1 MSDEIIITPP
11 APIDIVITPTVG
23 APGSIGATGPSGVI
37 TAASPLIYNSGAQSI
52 SLDQTKLSINA
63 TQVVGTAAILGA
75 NIFTGTQTLKLSSTT
90 SASLNLANGTAPT
103 SPVTGDLWAL
113 SGSLQYQSSFGAQ
126 TLAYLSSNITGNAA
140 SITGTIAASQVSGT
154 AAVLNSANT
163 FTANQT
169 FPGITSSTIT
179 ATQVTITG
187 TPSNATDAV
196 TKSYADNISAGLN
209 AHDSVLAGTTGNLSA
224 TYTAGTTGADGGTG
238 VGAFL
243 QATANGALVVDGVT
257 TASSPAIATDERI
270 LVKDQ
275 TSASQNG
282 IYTVTVVGSSTAPWK
297 MTRATDYD
305 NSIAG
310 EVFPGDITFVISGAT
325 QANLGYVM
333 NSRGTATTPANG
345 IKIGTDTISWT
356 QFSGA
361 AQVVA
366 GAGLTKSANTLD
378 AVGTTNRIL
387 VNADNIDIS
396 PNYVGQSSITTLGTI
411 TTGVWNGTNINATQV
426 TGTVAAATTAV
437 NLTGTILATQVT
449 GTALTQTT
457 TFAGDVTGTSGT
469 TLIATS
475 AVTTV
480 KLADGSVTAAK
491 TSSASPS
498 SNPSAS
504 SGTGASATYW
514 VDTGGVITNGATYVA
529 TSNVNGTTN
538 QNTVT
543 VPSSSNNIFRGMS
556 VVGPAGFLGS
566 GVTVSSVNYVTNT
579 VTLSS
584 NNLTTT
590 TGVTCTFSSNLYYK
604 SATSSLVLTPTAGS
618 YSTGKIFNSYTAN
631 LNLTHN
637 INRYVLNAQLIDTFS
652 KKPFSS
658 QGIQV
663 NPDGSDPSNKATIV
677 WNGML
682 LGPTYGVITATAGI
696 PYYRVDMNAVPIMAI
711 SGNGTTVTAT
721 ASHNFSVGDKFKIT
735 GTGAYDGNGPSDTG
749 FIITA
754 VTKTSFSY
762 ASTASTAVTISGG
775 VISTASYTSSTVAS
789 FTYGGTSLVATG
801 QTVAIAGVTGGNY
814 NGTWVVSTV
823 TSPTAF
829 IVNGTGFTS
838 VTGTSGAF
846 QPTGL
851 ATLNNGQN
859 YIAPASGL
867 IVYLDI
873 NSGSLNI
880 ATTVGQSSSVLA
892 TLTAEHG
899 LAIGDTVTVAG
910 VTPST
915 HNTTN
920 APIISVPSP
929 TQVVYSRTSAGAAT
943 STVNGSMAITSAY
956 RTAFNPLYGALYD
969 RNDFQYYL
977 TQSASPGAVT
987 NMPVKIYSTI
997 PYGSSLNSLRA
1008 IVVG

>member
-1 MSDEIIITPP
+1 MSLLKYYNAITGQWV
-11 APIDIVITPTVG
+11 PIAVGPIGATGPTG
-23 APGSIGATGPSGVI
+23 ATGATGATGPSGVI
-37 TAASPLIYNSGAQSI
+37 TAAAPLIYNSTAQSI
-52 SLDQTKLSINA
+52 SLDQTGLSINA

-75 NIFTGTQTLKLSSTT
+75 NIFTGKQTLKPSSTT

-126 TLAYLSSNITGNAA
+126 TLAFLSSNITGNAA

-257 TASSPAIATDERI
+257 TASSPAIAIGERI

-310 EVFPGDITFVISGAT
+310 EVFSGDITFVVSGAT

-333 NSRGTATTPANG
+333 NSRGTAVTPANG

-480 KLADGSVTAAK
+480 KLADGSVTASK

-498 SNPSAS
+498 TNYGSVT
-504 SGTGASATYW
+504 SGNGASATYW

-529 TSNVNGTTN
+529 TSGVSGTAG
-538 QNTVT
+538 QNTILVST
-543 VPSSSNNIFRGMS
+543 AVAVNIFKGMS
-556 VVGPAGFLGS
+556 IVGPSGFLGS
-566 GVTVSSVNYVTNT
+566 GVTVSSVNYITGT
-579 VTLSS
+579 VTVSVNNVSS
-584 NNLTTT
+584 TSS
-590 TGVTCTFSSNLYYK
+590 VTCTFSSNLYYK

-618 YSTGKIFNSYTAN
+618 YATGRIFNSYTAN

-637 INRYVLNAQLIDTFS
+637 INRYVLNAQLIDTYS

-735 GTGAYDGNGPSDTG
+735 GTGAYDGNPDPPIGGTISG
-749 FIITA
+749 FTITA

-762 ASTASTAVTISGG
+762 AA
-775 VISTASYTSSTVAS
+775 
-789 FTYGGTSLVATG
+789 AT
-801 QTVAIAGVTGGNY
+801 T
-814 NGTWVVSTV
+814 
-823 TSPTAF
+823 TAF
-829 IVNGTGFTS
+829 TTTATS
-838 VTGTSGAF
+838 
-846 QPTGL
+846 L
-851 ATLNNGQN
+851 ATLNSGAN

-880 ATTVGQSSSVLA
+880 ASTVGQTTSVLA

-899 LAIGDTVTVAG
+899 LAIGDTVTVTGATAAHLVTAG
-910 VTPST
+910 
-915 HNTTN
+915 
-920 APIISVPSP
+920 PITSVPSP
-929 TQVVYSRTSAGAAT
+929 TQVVYTKSSAGTAS
-943 STVNGSMAITSAY
+943 STGGSMAIASAY
-956 RTAFNPLYGALYD
+956 RTAFTPLYGTLYD
-969 RNDFQYYL
+969 RNDSQYYL

>member
-1 MSDEIIITPP
+1 MADEIIVIPP
-11 APIDIVITPTVG
+11 APISISVTPTVG
-23 APGSIGATGPSGVI
+23 APGSTGATGSSGVI
-37 TAASPLIYNSGAQSI
+37 TAAAPLIYNSTAQSI
-52 SLDQTKLSINA
+52 SLDQTGLSINA

-75 NIFTGTQTLKLSSTT
+75 NTFTGTQTLKPSSTT

-257 TASSPAIATDERI
+257 TASSPAIAIGERI

-282 IYTVTVVGSSTAPWK
+282 IYTVTVIGSSTAPWK

-310 EVFPGDITFVISGAT
+310 EVFSGDITFVVSGAT

-333 NSRGTATTPANG
+333 NSRGTAVTPANG
-345 IKIGTDTISWT
+345 IKIGTDAISWT

-361 AQVVA
+361 AQIVA

-480 KLADGSVTAAK
+480 KLADGSVTASK

-498 SNPSAS
+498 TNYGSVT
-504 SGTGASATYW
+504 SGNGASATYW

-529 TSNVNGTTN
+529 TSGVSGTAG
-538 QNTVT
+538 QNTILVST
-543 VPSSSNNIFRGMS
+543 AVAVNIFKGMS
-556 VVGPAGFLGS
+556 IVGPSGFLGS
-566 GVTVSSVNYVTNT
+566 GVTVSSVNYITGT
-579 VTLSS
+579 VTVSVNNVSNTSS
-584 NNLTTT
+584 
-590 TGVTCTFSSNLYYK
+590 VTCTFSSNLYYK

-618 YSTGKIFNSYTAN
+618 YATGRIFNSYTAN

-637 INRYVLNAQLIDTFS
+637 INRYVLNAQLIDTYS

-682 LGPTYGVITATAGI
+682 LGPTYGVITATAGV

-721 ASHNFSVGDKFKIT
+721 ATHNFSVGDKFKIT

-749 FIITA
+749 FTITA

-762 ASTASTAVTISGG
+762 AAVTTTAVTT
-775 VISTASYTSSTVAS
+775 TATS
-789 FTYGGTSLVATG
+789 
-801 QTVAIAGVTGGNY
+801 
-814 NGTWVVSTV
+814 
-823 TSPTAF
+823 
-829 IVNGTGFTS
+829 
-838 VTGTSGAF
+838 
-846 QPTGL
+846 L
-851 ATLNNGQN
+851 ATLNSGAN

-880 ATTVGQSSSVLA
+880 ASTVGQTTSVLA

-899 LAIGDTVTVAG
+899 LAIGDTVTVTGATAAHLVTAG
-910 VTPST
+910 
-915 HNTTN
+915 
-920 APIISVPSP
+920 PITSVPSP
-929 TQVVYSRTSAGAAT
+929 TQVVYTKSSAGTAS
-943 STVNGSMAITSAY
+943 STGGSMAIASAY
-956 RTAFNPLYGALYD
+956 RTAFTPLYGTLYD
-969 RNDFQYYL
+969 RNDSQYYL

>member
-1 MSDEIIITPP
+1 MVEQLMADEIIVIPP
-11 APIDIVITPTVG
+11 APISISVTPTVG
-23 APGSIGATGPSGVI
+23 APGSTGATGSSGVI
-37 TAASPLIYNSGAQSI
+37 TAAAPLIYNSTAQSI
-52 SLDQTKLSINA
+52 SLDQTGLSINA

-75 NIFTGTQTLKLSSTT
+75 NTFTGTQTLKPSSTT

-224 TYTAGTTGADGGTG
+224 TYTDGTTGADGGTG

-257 TASSPAIATDERI
+257 TASSPAIAIGERI

-310 EVFPGDITFVISGAT
+310 EVFSGDITFVISGTT

-333 NSRGTATTPANG
+333 NSRGTAVTPANG
-345 IKIGTDTISWT
+345 IKIGTDAISWT

-361 AQVVA
+361 AQIVA

-498 SNPSAS
+498 GSSAS

-514 VDTGGVITNGATYVA
+514 TDTGGVITNGATYVS
-529 TSNVNGTTN
+529 TSNVNGTTG

-543 VPSSSNNIFRGMS
+543 VSSVVSIFKGMS
-556 VVGPAGFLGS
+556 VVGPTGFLGS

-604 SATSSLVLTPTAGS
+604 GFTDSLVLTPNAGS
-618 YSTGKIFNSYTAN
+618 YSTGRTFNSFTGN
-631 LNLTHN
+631 LALTHN
-637 INRYVLNAQLIDTFS
+637 INRFVLNAQLIDTYS

-663 NPDGSDPSNKATIV
+663 NQTVGDPANKATIV
-677 WNGML
+677 WNGMI

-735 GTGAYDGNGPSDTG
+735 GAGAYDGNGPSDAG
-749 FIITA
+749 FTITA

-762 ASTASTAVTISGG
+762 AA
-775 VISTASYTSSTVAS
+775 
-789 FTYGGTSLVATG
+789 AT
-801 QTVAIAGVTGGNY
+801 T
-814 NGTWVVSTV
+814 
-823 TSPTAF
+823 TAF
-829 IVNGTGFTS
+829 TTTATS
-838 VTGTSGAF
+838 
-846 QPTGL
+846 L
-851 ATLNNGQN
+851 ATLNSGTN
-859 YIAPASGL
+859 YIAPTTGT

-873 NSGSLNI
+873 NSGSLSI
-880 ATTVGQSSSVLA
+880 ATTVGQTSSVLA

-899 LAIGDTVTVAG
+899 LAIGDIVTITGTA
-910 VTPST
+910 TAAHQT
-915 HNTTN
+915 AN

-929 TQVVYSRTSAGAAT
+929 TQVVYSRNTAGTASSSGGIMT
-943 STVNGSMAITSAY
+943 ITSAY

-969 RNDFQYYL
+969 RNDSQYYL

>member
-23 APGSIGATGPSGVI
+23 APGSIGATGPTGATGATGATGPSGVI

-75 NIFTGTQTLKLSSTT
+75 NIFTGTQTLKPSSTT

-140 SITGTIAASQVSGT
+140 SITGTIAASQVLGT

-243 QATANGALVVDGVT
+243 QATANGTLVVDGVT
-257 TASSPAIATDERI
+257 TASSPAIAIGERI

-345 IKIGTDTISWT
+345 IKIGTDAISWT

-378 AVGTTNRIL
+378 AVGTTDRIL

-449 GTALTQTT
+449 GIALTQST
-457 TFAGDVTGTSGT
+457 TFAGDVTGTSGA

-475 AVTTV
+475 AVTTA
-480 KLADGSVTAAK
+480 KLADGSVTGTKTAASVEN
-491 TSSASPS
+491 TSIGVGAVYVVSNKDNEVSKPNATTMQWTINHNIGRYPLLCTLFTTAWGPSSPS
-498 SNPSAS
+498 GYNYKAGRPVTTSA
-504 SGTGASATYW
+504 
-514 VDTGGVITNGATYVA
+514 
-529 TSNVNGTTN
+529 
-538 QNTVT
+538 VT
-543 VPSSSNNIFRGMS
+543 RT
-556 VVGPAGFLGS
+556 A
-566 GVTVSSVNYVTNT
+566 
-579 VTLSS
+579 LS
-584 NNLTTT
+584 
-590 TGVTCTFSSNLYYK
+590 
-604 SATSSLVLTPTAGS
+604 
-618 YSTGKIFNSYTAN
+618 
-631 LNLTHN
+631 
-637 INRYVLNAQLIDTFS
+637 
-652 KKPFSS
+652 
-658 QGIQV
+658 
-663 NPDGSDPSNKATIV
+663 TIV
-677 WNGML
+677 
-682 LGPTYGVITATAGI
+682 
-696 PYYRVDMNAVPIMAI
+696 
-711 SGNGTTVTAT
+711 TVTAT
-721 ASHNFSVGDKFKIT
+721 AHGLTTADKISVTGLPKDNANGIFTIATTQTNTFSYT
-735 GTGAYDGNGPSDTG
+735 TSTSDT
-749 FIITA
+749 T
-754 VTKTSFSY
+754 
-762 ASTASTAVTISGG
+762 
-775 VISTASYTSSTVAS
+775 VISTPASYEIYTKLDTTLTVKYTVAS
-789 FTYGGTSLVATG
+789 TLATAATG
-801 QTVAIAGVTGGNY
+801 
-814 NGTWVVSTV
+814 
-823 TSPTAF
+823 
-829 IVNGTGFTS
+829 
-838 VTGTSGAF
+838 
-846 QPTGL
+846 
-851 ATLNNGQN
+851 TLK
-859 YIAPASGL
+859 AVL
-867 IVYLDI
+867 I
-873 NSGSLNI
+873 G
-880 ATTVGQSSSVLA
+880 
-892 TLTAEHG
+892 
-899 LAIGDTVTVAG
+899 
-910 VTPST
+910 
-915 HNTTN
+915 
-920 APIISVPSP
+920 
-929 TQVVYSRTSAGAAT
+929 
-943 STVNGSMAITSAY
+943 
-956 RTAFNPLYGALYD
+956 
-969 RNDFQYYL
+969 
-977 TQSASPGAVT
+977 
-987 NMPVKIYSTI
+987 
-997 PYGSSLNSLRA
+997 
-1008 IVVG
+1008 